1 VSQTL
6 NLEEA
11 AGDGLGAVVNRR
23 VVAAV
28 ESERFERVREAVA
41 QEREIGLLQ
50 NSSQNPS

>member
-1 VSQTL
+1 MSQTL
-6 NLEEA
+6 NLEEV

-28 ESERFERVREAVA
+28 ESERSERVREAVA
-41 QEREIGLLQ
+41 QEREIGPLQ

>member
-1 VSQTL
+1 MSQTL

-11 AGDGLGAVVNRR
+11 VSSGLGAIVNQR

-28 ESERFERVREAVA
+28 KSERSERVREAVA
-41 QEREIGLLQ
+41 QEREIGPLQ